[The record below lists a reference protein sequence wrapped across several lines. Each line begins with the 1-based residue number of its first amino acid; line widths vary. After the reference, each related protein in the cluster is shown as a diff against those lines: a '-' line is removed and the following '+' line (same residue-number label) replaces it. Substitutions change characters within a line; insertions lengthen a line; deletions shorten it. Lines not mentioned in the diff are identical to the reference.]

1 MSRTPVRSWD
11 HCASKLKKTCYALGL
26 ATHELTA
33 VWLALNWEEQEEVL
47 NQICQPSPEL
57 SRLVIPLTHCL
68 LCIDLS
74 DRFITDVGICKNYF

>member
-11 HCASKLKKTCYALGL
+11 HSASKHKKTCYALGL

-33 VWLALNWEEQEEVL
+33 VWLALYREEEGVL
-47 NQICQPSPEL
+47 NQICQPFPEL

>member
-68 LCIDLS
+68 L
-74 DRFITDVGICKNYF
+74 